1 MQDFQV
7 DPEDLDE
14 FLGGLSLTEDGV
26 GTHFLIAPANEE
38 IRDEIEQ
45 ERRSKTKE
53 FSKCLLGFC
62 NSTFSTKSPP
72 PIETAFRYW
81 PSDERHEDLISSR
94 EFFTKQDL
102 ECADHFISGE
112 INEFGQFTGSIRV
125 YEQKYENHVI
135 SWNKGSGKTTACGPF
150 NIEFGYLQGAQR
162 ESKAD
167 PDDFNRLKTKLDQI
181 SGLYVYRDGMRI
193 LPYGNSDIDWLDVE
207 LRRTKGAGY
216 YFFRIGISTEQ

>member
-1 MQDFQV
+1 MIKVTGGTLPSAEDVDDLLQKNCRLVESLQKNIRKCNFKTVLEEMQDFQV

-94 EFFTKQDL
+94 EFF
-102 ECADHFISGE
+102 
-112 INEFGQFTGSIRV
+112 
-125 YEQKYENHVI
+125 Y
-135 SWNKGSGKTTACGPF
+135 
-150 NIEFGYLQGAQR
+150 
-162 ESKAD
+162 
-167 PDDFNRLKTKLDQI
+167 
-181 SGLYVYRDGMRI
+181 
-193 LPYGNSDIDWLDVE
+193 
-207 LRRTKGAGY
+207 
-216 YFFRIGISTEQ
+216 